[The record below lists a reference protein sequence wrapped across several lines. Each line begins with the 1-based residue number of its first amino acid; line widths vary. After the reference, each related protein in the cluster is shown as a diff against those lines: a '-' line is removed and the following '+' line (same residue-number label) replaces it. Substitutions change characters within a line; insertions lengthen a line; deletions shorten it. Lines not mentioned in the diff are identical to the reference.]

1 MERDGENKSG
11 KPAGLRLLTKKDVA
25 RLPACSIRMVERL
38 VASGTLTAVKI
49 RGAVRFRSSDIE
61 QIGSSTFSVEY
72 RERCLGWRHRVSIPT
87 GLDHSAQGCA
97 PRATLGENR
106 KKSQPCKG

>member
-1 MERDGENKSG
+1 MKMERDGENKSG

-61 QIGSSTFSVEY
+61 QKDLV
-72 RERCLGWRHRVSIPT
+72 LGRIFPKPD
-87 GLDHSAQGCA
+87 GF
-97 PRATLGENR
+97 
-106 KKSQPCKG
+106 KSEPEIILVGKRFVVQS